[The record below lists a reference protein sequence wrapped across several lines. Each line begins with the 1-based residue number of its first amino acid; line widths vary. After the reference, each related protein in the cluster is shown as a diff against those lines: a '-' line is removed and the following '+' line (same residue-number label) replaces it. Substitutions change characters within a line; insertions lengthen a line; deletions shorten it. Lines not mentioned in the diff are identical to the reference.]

1 MRIDQLINLLANVT
15 LIEMMVSVGLG
26 AAIADVS
33 RVAGDGRLM
42 LRAAIAN
49 YVCVP
54 GICVGLLLAFARSAP
69 DPAVFPL
76 IAAGFLI
83 PAVCPGAPYGPPFT
97 AIARGN
103 VATAVGLMV
112 TLAASSAIAAPLL
125 LRVLLP
131 VVAGDAPIRIDAV
144 KMILVLFL
152 TQLCPLALGLGLRAW
167 KPPMAERLKR
177 PAGLC
182 SMVLNLAL
190 LTLIIVAQFRM
201 LLDIPLRAYAGMFG
215 LVFASAAVGWLLG
228 GRVRGERVAMTM
240 ATAVRNVGL
249 GLVIATT
256 SFPGTPAIAATT
268 AFALFQTIVMAVAAT
283 AWGRMA
289 TGDRGARV

>member
-1 MRIDQLINLLANVT
+1 MRIDQLINILANVT
-15 LIEMMVSVGLG
+15 LIEMMVTVGLG
-26 AAIADVS
+26 AAIADVA

-54 GICVGLLLAFARSAP
+54 AICVGLLLAFARSAP
-69 DPAVFPL
+69 DPAAFPL

-125 LRVLLP
+125 LRGLLP
-131 VVAGDAPIRIDAV
+131 VVAGDAPIRIDAI
-144 KMILVLFL
+144 KMLLVLFV
-152 TQLCPLALGLGLRAW
+152 TQLCPLALGLWLRAW
-167 KPPMAERLKR
+167 KPALAERLKR

-182 SMVLNLAL
+182 SMLLNLAL

-201 LLDIPLRAYAGMFG
+201 LLDIPLRAYAGMFA
-215 LVFASAAVGWLLG
+215 LVSGSAAVGWLLG
-228 GRVRGERVAMTM
+228 GRSRGERVAMTM
-240 ATAVRNVGL
+240 ASAVRNVGL
-249 GLVIATT
+249 SLVIATT
-256 SFPGTPAIAATT
+256 SFPGTPAVAATT
-268 AFALFQTIVMAVAAT
+268 AFALFQTIVMALAAA

-289 TGDRGARV
+289 AGVGRKDA

>member
-15 LIEMMVSVGLG
+15 LIEMMISVGLG

-54 GICVGLLLAFARSAP
+54 GICLGLLLALAPGAP

-97 AIARGN
+97 ALARGN

-144 KMILVLFL
+144 KLILVLFL

-167 KPPMAERLKR
+167 KPALAERLKR
-177 PAGLC
+177 PAALC

-201 LLDIPLRAYAGMFG
+201 LLDIPLRAYAGMFA

-268 AFALFQTIVMAVAAT
+268 AFALFQTIVMAVVAT

-289 TGDRGARV
+289 AGDRGARE